1 MNIPVETTGDFIN
14 LHAVE
19 KVERKE
25 RKMQKIVAVVI
36 EMQVGNHIFIRKAP
50 AQSEADGL
58 AALAEVKEWAAD
70 AEIVEWV
77 KVQV

>member
-1 MNIPVETTGDFIN
+1 
-14 LHAVE
+14 
-19 KVERKE
+19 
-25 RKMQKIVAVVI
+25 MQKIVAVVI

-58 AALAEVKEWAAD
+58 AALAEVKEWAAN
-70 AEIVEWV
+70 AEMVEWV